1 MFLST
6 FITNIYCSMAKTD
19 SRTRLRSRKQITK
32 KQKTK
37 SPPCKEMI
45 RQTIIVLKE
54 AKGTP
59 RDAILN
65 YICRNYNI
73 RNKTTLSRQL
83 SIALKTGVNDGF
95 FRQSKA
101 TDNIIRYSIGD
112 TKDLETHNAATKIT
126 KREICVKTKAS
137 KVTNSK
143 PVQNKMRITQK
154 ENEKANKNVSLVKSK
169 ESSRSSRCKRRKVS
183 KRETHSICDTAQ
195 TETKLRKA
203 KSPNTDT
210 SFTTEEKMEITN
222 E

>member
-1 MFLST
+1 
-6 FITNIYCSMAKTD
+6 MAKTD
-19 SRTRLRSRKQITK
+19 SKTRLRSRNQITK

-37 SPPCKEMI
+37 PPLCKEMI
-45 RQTIIVLKE
+45 RQAIIDLKE

-83 SIALKTGVNDGF
+83 SIALKTGVNDGL

-112 TKDLETHNAATKIT
+112 TKDLETHKAATKIT
-126 KREICVKTKAS
+126 KREIGVKTKAS

-143 PVQNKMRITQK
+143 PVQNKRRITQK
-154 ENEKANKNVSLVKSK
+154 QNERANKKVCLVKST
-169 ESSRSSRCKRRKVS
+169 ESSRSSRWKQRKVS
-183 KRETHSICDTAQ
+183 KQETHSKRDKAQ
-195 TETKLRKA
+195 KETKLRKA
-203 KSPNTDT
+203 KSPNTAA
-210 SFTTEEKMEITN
+210 SFTSEEKTEITN